1 MSIFDSF
8 ERKHDYLV
16 CVDSDGCVMD
26 TMNCKH
32 FHCFGPCMVTEWG
45 LEEWKEEIL
54 DRWNV
59 INLFS
64 MTRGINRF
72 KGLAMALGEIDKQ
85 YKPITGIAALQHW
98 ADTAPALSNDAV
110 AKMAA
115 EATDADAKLVF
126 EKALSWSK
134 AVNTAIVKLD
144 ESLKVPYNGAKEG
157 LAAAHTFA
165 DVAMVSSANRD
176 AVEEEW
182 GKFGLL
188 EHTDIVLA
196 QDVGSKAACIKE
208 MLKFGYDV
216 NKVVMIG
223 DAPGDCDAAEKNGV
237 HYYPILVNHEKE
249 SWDEAIAVAFGKLM
263 GRSQTFIGAVV
274 GNLQC
279 FIQLH
284 NGSVDCLGPVQSL
297 GQHQLGIG
305 VFRSGRSLGSTV
317 VGQSRSGI
325 SPVDQ
330 CIHTGNFGI
339 LAVDL
344 LQCHGQSLETVDA
357 AGHGEQVDDIPAV
370 QNLILPLFQA
380 PLGDHTGTEAVKM
393 LAIHGVHDAAV
404 RVYTD
409 QVVVLSFKGIKNR
422 HSYTFP
428 AITYGYRT
436 CRSMRRWGQCP

>member
-1 MSIFDSF
+1 MSVFDTF

-72 KGLAMALGEIDKQ
+72 KGLAMALKEIDSK
-85 YKPITGIAALQHW
+85 YKPIPGVDALVRW
-98 ADTAPALSNDAV
+98 ADNAPALSNDAV
-110 AKMAA
+110 AKAA
-115 EATDADAKLVF
+115 EEAQDAAAKQIL

-134 AVNTAIVKLD
+134 AVNKAIVALD
-144 ESLKVPYNGAKEG
+144 ESLKVPYAGAKEG
-157 LAAAHTFA
+157 LAAAHAFA

-196 QDVGSKAACIKE
+196 QDIGSKAACIAA
-208 MLKFGYDV
+208 MLRYGYDPQ
-216 NKVVMIG
+216 KVVMVG

-249 SWDEAIAVAFGKLM
+249 SWDEAIAVAFEKL
-263 GRSQTFIGAVV
+263 
-274 GNLQC
+274 
-279 FIQLH
+279 
-284 NGSVDCLGPVQSL
+284 
-297 GQHQLGIG
+297 
-305 VFRSGRSLGSTV
+305 RSGEYAAYGAQKKQAFLRNLG
-317 VGQSRSGI
+317 G
-325 SPVDQ
+325 
-330 CIHTGNFGI
+330 
-339 LAVDL
+339 
-344 LQCHGQSLETVDA
+344 
-357 AGHGEQVDDIPAV
+357 
-370 QNLILPLFQA
+370 
-380 PLGDHTGTEAVKM
+380 
-393 LAIHGVHDAAV
+393 
-404 RVYTD
+404 
-409 QVVVLSFKGIKNR
+409 
-422 HSYTFP
+422 
-428 AITYGYRT
+428 
-436 CRSMRRWGQCP
+436 

>member
-72 KGLAMALGEIDKQ
+72 KGLAMALGEIHEK

-110 AKMAA
+110 AKAA
-115 EATDADAKLVF
+115 ADALDADAKLVF

-134 AVNTAIVKLD
+134 AVNKAIVALD
-144 ESLKVPYNGAKEG
+144 EALKVPYEGAKEG
-157 LAAAHTFA
+157 LAAAHRFA
-165 DVAMVSSANRD
+165 DVAMGSSANRD

-182 GKFGLL
+182 GKCGLL

-196 QDVGSKAACIKE
+196 QDVGSKAACIAQ
-208 MLKFGYDV
+208 MLKFGYDA
-216 NKVVMIG
+216 NKVVMVG

-249 SWDEAIAVAFGKLM
+249 SWDEAIAVGFGKLQS
-263 GRSQTFIGAVV
+263 GEYVEYGAAKKQEFLR
-274 GNLQC
+274 NL
-279 FIQLH
+279 
-284 NGSVDCLGPVQSL
+284 GG
-297 GQHQLGIG
+297 
-305 VFRSGRSLGSTV
+305 
-317 VGQSRSGI
+317 
-325 SPVDQ
+325 
-330 CIHTGNFGI
+330 
-339 LAVDL
+339 
-344 LQCHGQSLETVDA
+344 
-357 AGHGEQVDDIPAV
+357 
-370 QNLILPLFQA
+370 
-380 PLGDHTGTEAVKM
+380 
-393 LAIHGVHDAAV
+393 
-404 RVYTD
+404 
-409 QVVVLSFKGIKNR
+409 
-422 HSYTFP
+422 
-428 AITYGYRT
+428 
-436 CRSMRRWGQCP
+436 